1 MVFETEKLINSKLFK
16 QQFPETGEDVK
27 VMGWREGENYHCVL
41 AVAFVDRFIKSE
53 ENYFKKKEEVKKAV
67 IDFLEKK
74 FEEKIMIEINTLD
87 RKGGG
92 VAGCYLT
99 VTGTSADS
107 GDSGQVGRGNRANG
121 LIPLNRVAGSE
132 ASAGKNC
139 VSHVGKIY
147 NLLSFKIAE
156 EIYQVTGKKATVW
169 LISKIGQPVN
179 QPALVLAEVEDLK
192 KQEIKKV
199 EKTVEKNF
207 SALDKFINDLSGG
220 KYRSQ

>member
-1 MVFETEKLINSKLFK
+1 
-16 QQFPETGEDVK
+16 
-27 VMGWREGENYHCVL
+27 
-41 AVAFVDRFIKSE
+41 
-53 ENYFKKKEEVKKAV
+53 
-67 IDFLEKK
+67 
-74 FEEKIMIEINTLD
+74 
-87 RKGGG
+87 
-92 VAGCYLT
+92 
-99 VTGTSADS
+99 
-107 GDSGQVGRGNRANG
+107 
-121 LIPLNRVAGSE
+121 
-132 ASAGKNC
+132 
-139 VSHVGKIY
+139 VGKIY